1 MSYKYGFKTNVKNI
15 IQFKKGLSKEIIKK
29 ISLLKNENKYFSSYR
44 LKSFDKFKTIS
55 IPKWA
60 KEILPKINFN
70 EYIYYSS
77 AIKDKNV
84 PKEILDTYE
93 KLGINEKEKKLL
105 SGLNEQFDSETILHE
120 QQNELNKSGVIFCS
134 IDEAIKKYPNIV
146 KKYFGKLVKNDDNMF
161 SALNSCVFSGGSFL
175 YVPEGVHINKP
186 LTSYFRINTKSV
198 GQFERTLIVM
208 EKNSSAHY
216 MEGCTA
222 PIFSSQN
229 LHAAVVEIFVKENAS
244 LRYTTIQNWSKN
256 VINLVTKRA
265 IVEENGVMEW
275 IDGNIGSGV
284 NMKYPCTILNGD
296 NSKGVCVSAAIST
309 NGMIQDTGAKM
320 IHIGRKTRSKIIS
333 KSIASNNG
341 IANYRGF
348 VKICSNANDSF
359 AEVICDSLILD
370 KNGKS
375 STIPIESI
383 SNQNSFIKHE
393 AKVTNLDKEMVFYLN
408 SRNIDE
414 KTAREIICLGFIEP
428 FSQELPLEYIVE
440 LRRLMKDVM

>member
-1 MSYKYGFKTNVKNI
+1 MSYKYGFKTNVKNT
-15 IQFKKGLSKEIIKK
+15 IQFKKGLSRKIVKK

-44 LKSFDKFKTIS
+44 LDSFNKFKAS
-55 IPKWA
+55 SFPKWA
-60 KEILPKINFN
+60 KDILPKINFN
-70 EYIYYSS
+70 EYIYYST

-105 SGLNEQFDSETILHE
+105 SGLNEQFDSETVLHK
-120 QQNELNKSGVIFCS
+120 QHNELTKKGVIFCS
-134 IDEAIKKYPNIV
+134 IDEAIKKYPNLV
-146 KKYFGKLVKNDDNMF
+146 KQYFGKLVKNDDNMF

-175 YVPEGVHINKP
+175 YVPEGVHIDKP

-198 GQFERTLIVM
+198 GQFERTLIIM

-229 LHAAVVEIFVKENAS
+229 LHAAVVEIFIKESAT

-275 IDGNIGSGV
+275 VDGNIGSGI

-296 NSKGVCVSAAIST
+296 NSRGVCISAAISDS
-309 NGMIQDTGAKM
+309 GMVQDTGAKM
-320 IHIGRKTRSKIIS
+320 IHIGKKTKSKIIS
-333 KSIASNNG
+333 KSIASNKG
-341 IANYRGF
+341 IANYRGL
-348 VKICSNANDSF
+348 VKICENANDSF
-359 AEVICDSLILD
+359 AEVVCDSLILD
-370 KNGKS
+370 KKAQS
-375 STIPIESI
+375 STIPTESVHN
-383 SNQNSFIKHE
+383 STSFIKHE
-393 AKVTNLDKEMVFYLN
+393 AKVTNLDKEMLFYLN

-414 KTAREIICLGFIEP
+414 KTAREIICLGFIKP
-428 FSQELPLEYIVE
+428 FSNELPLEYTVE
-440 LRRLMKDVM
+440 LKRLMKEIM